1 MGCDGAVESQRRR
14 DAELLRRLADAMA
27 DPFRSRL
34 LTAVTERPGVSVRE
48 IAEWLG
54 ETSRKVRYHMEA
66 LHSLGLVE
74 VDGEVRR
81 RGAIERQYRNTTANI
96 LYTEDER
103 GLLPAQER
111 RISVEVLKMVMGDA
125 TGSVAAGHFG
135 AREGHCETR
144 VRGEVDDQGWDELA
158 ELFARTT
165 DAADQIIDR
174 SVERRKQTG
183 DRGVEVTAALL
194 LFEAPIWNRD
204 QPHKALRSRRT

>member
-1 MGCDGAVESQRRR
+1 MGSKEAVESDRRR
-14 DAELLRRLADAMA
+14 DVELLRNLADAMA

-34 LTAVTERPGVSVRE
+34 VTAVTERPGVSVRE

-54 ETSRKVRYHMEA
+54 ETTRKVRYHMEA

-74 VDGEVRR
+74 VEAEVRR

-96 LYTEDER
+96 LDTEDER
-103 GLLPAQER
+103 GLSPAQER
-111 RISVEVLKMVMGDA
+111 RISLEVLKMVMGDA

-135 AREGHCETR
+135 VREGHCETR
-144 VRGEVDDQGWDELA
+144 VRGEVDGQGWDELA

-165 DAADQIIDR
+165 LEADRIIER
-174 SVERRKQTG
+174 STERRKESAG
-183 DRGVEVTAALL
+183 PGAEVTAALL

-204 QPHKALRSRRT
+204 